1 MGINNDDHIV
11 IYDQSDVI
19 SACRCWY
26 NFIYFGH
33 KPELVKVLNG
43 GLRKWKSENRQ
54 ISQETKEIIKSKYK
68 VNELKALVKN
78 KEQIDKNIQKN
89 EFKLIDARSIERFN
103 GKVKEPRAN
112 LRSGNI
118 KNSTCIPY
126 NLLINSNKTFK
137 SKKEI
142 FEIFNKNLENLS
154 LNNVVFSCGS
164 GVTACVLALAYS
176 LINDKYLPIIYD
188 GSWAEYGKI

>member
-1 MGINNDDHIV
+1 M
-11 IYDQSDVI
+11 
-19 SACRCWY
+19 
-26 NFIYFGH
+26 
-33 KPELVKVLNG
+33 
-43 GLRKWKSENRQ
+43 
-54 ISQETKEIIKSKYK
+54 
-68 VNELKALVKN
+68 
-78 KEQIDKNIQKN
+78 
-89 EFKLIDARSIERFN
+89 
-103 GKVKEPRAN
+103 
-112 LRSGNI
+112 RSGNI